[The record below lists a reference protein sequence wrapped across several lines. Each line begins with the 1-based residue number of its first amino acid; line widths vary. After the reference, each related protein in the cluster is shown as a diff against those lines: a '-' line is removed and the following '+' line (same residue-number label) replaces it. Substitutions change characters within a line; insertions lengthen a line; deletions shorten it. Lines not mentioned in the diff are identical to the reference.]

1 MKVSVHGAIVCKVI
15 LVVIYYV
22 GVLLFIGP
30 VIDHSFTSLHKDD
43 SNLEIL
49 SEVMFQL
56 VAVSLTWFYLSSWL
70 FEIGN
75 RVLNMQRVAGIKGVI
90 GIVSGLM
97 LVGLQTNLLDKLT
110 YITKEHPFRFIQ
122 LFDNITPTIGIHQ

>member
-1 MKVSVHGAIVCKVI
+1 MKVSVHGTMIGKVI
-15 LVVIYYV
+15 LVVMYYV

-30 VIDHSFTSLHKDD
+30 VIDHFFTSLHKDD

-49 SEVMFQL
+49 SEVIFQL
-56 VAVSLTWFYLSSWL
+56 LAVSVLWFYLSTWM
-70 FEIGN
+70 FEIGHRLFN
-75 RVLNMQRVAGIKGVI
+75 LRRLAGIKGVI

-110 YITKEHPFRFIQ
+110 YITKEHPFRYIQ
-122 LFDNITPTIGIHQ
+122 FFDNITPTIGIHQ